1 LLDLGLAGGVEV
13 VGVRGP
19 RVDVLDDGEDVDDVL
34 LVEEH
39 DVLLVQRVL
48 AKLKLKARTTV
59 TQEPLNRELT

>member
-1 LLDLGLAGGVEV
+1 MLDLGLAGGVKV